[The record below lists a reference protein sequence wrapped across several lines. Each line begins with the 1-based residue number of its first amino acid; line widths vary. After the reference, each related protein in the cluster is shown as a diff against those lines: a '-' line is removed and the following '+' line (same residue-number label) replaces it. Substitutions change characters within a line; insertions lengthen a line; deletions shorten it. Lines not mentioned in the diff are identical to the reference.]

1 MGNFF
6 EEILKG
12 NVAGKILSGSKNGI
26 DLGDILG
33 GLGKATPKKE
43 TLPEDEP
50 VSAGNSEMSLENV
63 TSDGLD
69 DALERIGNEANSS
82 SSSSGGGLGDI
93 LGKIGLGKE
102 KSSQEEEQSSSGGGL
117 GDILGKIGLGGSSSK
132 SGGGLLGAI
141 LSIIALAASSL
152 GRKR

>member
-1 MGNFF
+1 MGSFF

-12 NVAGKILSGSKNGI
+12 EIAGKILSGSKNGI

-33 GLGKATPKKE
+33 GLGKSAPKKE
-43 TLPEDEP
+43 TQPEAP
-50 VSAGNSEMSLENV
+50 YPTGNSEMSLENV

-69 DALERIGNEANSS
+69 DALEKIGKGTDSS

-93 LGKIGLGKE
+93 LGKIGLGKD
-102 KSSQEEEQSSSGGGL
+102 KDNQEDKQSSGGGL
-117 GDILGKIGLGGSSSK
+117 GDILGKIGMGGSSSN
-132 SGGGLLGAI
+132 SGGLLSAI

-152 GRKR
+152 GKKR